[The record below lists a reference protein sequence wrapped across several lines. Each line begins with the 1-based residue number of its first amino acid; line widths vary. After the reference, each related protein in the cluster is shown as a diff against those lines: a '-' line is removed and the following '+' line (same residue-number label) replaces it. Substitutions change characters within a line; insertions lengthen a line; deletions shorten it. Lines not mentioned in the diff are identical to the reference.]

1 MQWIMLQQDRTQNYV
16 IAAGKQFCVREFIQW
31 SAEELG
37 VTLRFEGQGVDEKGV
52 VERVEGDRA
61 PGLKPG
67 DIVVSVDPR
76 YFRPAEV
83 ETLLGDPSKA
93 KRELGWRSEERR
105 VGKECVSTCRS
116 RWSQYP

>member
-1 MQWIMLQQDRTQNYV
+1 MQWMMLQQDRAQDYV
-16 IAAGKQFCVREFIQW
+16 IATGQQFSVREFIHW

-52 VERVEGDRA
+52 VERVEGDKA

-93 KRELGWRSEERR
+93 KRERGWVPEVTARELCTE
-105 VGKECVSTCRS
+105 VVAADLIE
-116 RWSQYP
+116 SQD